1 MSGQC
6 EDGRNELILDKSEFS
21 VPNPW
26 QVVISQ
32 NTLLEPVAS
41 QIKWGVLVL
50 TEGTFIFFLVQYCP
64 IPFGMI
70 KLDEVNVHHVN
81 HLYRFILSGVVPMLI
96 AS

>member
-1 MSGQC
+1 MEFCKKQMSGQC

-32 NTLLEPVAS
+32 NTLLEPVAP
-41 QIKWGVLVL
+41 QIKWGVSVL
-50 TEGTFIFFLVQYCP
+50 TEGTFIYFFLVQYCP

-70 KLDEVNVHHVN
+70 KV
-81 HLYRFILSGVVPMLI
+81 
-96 AS
+96 A